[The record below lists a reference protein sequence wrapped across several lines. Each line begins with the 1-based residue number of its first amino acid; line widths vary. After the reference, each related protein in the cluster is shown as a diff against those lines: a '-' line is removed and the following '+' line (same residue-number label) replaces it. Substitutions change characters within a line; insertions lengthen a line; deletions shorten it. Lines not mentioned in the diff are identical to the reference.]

1 MKNTTLVILS
11 LFILM
16 GMACSLFTNAVQP
29 TEEPEPFFGPTGGP
43 LKFEPESL
51 PGAQVGVMYETEI
64 RITQNSTPVGSFDI
78 PSGSLPVGLE
88 LVQVDGEDIAV
99 ISGIPEEAGTFIFVV
114 EVWCFGTQVSGQE
127 GSKEYTIVVA
137 E

>member
-1 MKNTTLVILS
+1 MKNNTLIILS
-11 LFILM
+11 VFILM

-51 PGAQVGVMYETEI
+51 PDAQVGVMYETEI
-64 RITQNSTPVGSFDI
+64 RITQNNTPVGSFDI

-99 ISGIPEEAGTFIFVV
+99 ISGIPEEAGTFSFVV